1 MIEKYLQVLF
11 CHMIGDYV
19 LQNDY
24 IAKTKG
30 ENWYHL
36 FVHCV
41 LYVLPFYI
49 CFGLDWNLMFL
60 FATHFLVDA
69 GKARFKIFTYIEDQ
83 YYHYWA
89 LLLYLTC

>member
-1 MIEKYLQVLF
+1 MIEQYLQALF

-41 LYVLPFYI
+41 LYILPFYI
-49 CFGLDWNLMFL
+49 CFGLDWNLLLL
-60 FATHFLVDA
+60 FATHFLIDA
-69 GKARFKIFTYIEDQ
+69 GKARFKTYTYMEDQ
-83 YYHYWA
+83 YYHYLV
-89 LLLYLTC
+89 LLIYLTC